1 MILQKEFYERETVIV
16 AKQLLGKTLTR
27 KIRGR
32 KLTGIITETEA
43 YRGND
48 DPASHAAVKMTPR
61 NKVMFGQV
69 GVSYV
74 YFTYGMYFMLNVVAK
89 SKKQNAG
96 AILIRGMYPQNGIE
110 IMKKNRG
117 VNETQ
122 NISNGPGKLTIALG
136 ITMKH
141 HNKDLTD
148 NSELYI
154 SDGIKPKKINQKSRI
169 GISKGIE
176 KQWNFS
182 INIKDYF
189 SSSSSSNVQG
199 TNRPKTR
206 LQSNRSKIS
215 TTAVIPA
222 PNPIIPINIGVGSC
236 ISSTEYMPKLS
247 KIGSITGPLT

>member
-1 MILQKEFYERETVIV
+1 MILDKKFYERETVTV
-16 AKQLLGKTLTR
+16 AKELIGKTLTR
-27 KIRGR
+27 KFKGK
-32 KLTGIITETEA
+32 KLSGIITETEA
-43 YRGND
+43 YRGKD
-48 DPASHAAVKMTPR
+48 DLASHAATKMTDR
-61 NKVMFGQV
+61 NKVMFGPV
-69 GVSYV
+69 GMSYV

-182 INIKDYF
+182 INIKDNF
-189 SSSSSSNVQG
+189 
-199 TNRPKTR
+199 
-206 LQSNRSKIS
+206 
-215 TTAVIPA
+215 
-222 PNPIIPINIGVGSC
+222 
-236 ISSTEYMPKLS
+236 
-247 KIGSITGPLT
+247 